1 MDRKTTTEPKRRMM
15 TSAILQAGSL
25 WKRAAEKA
33 LIDESISVARAN
45 LILWLGRMGGGV
57 RQVQLAE
64 CVGLASQSLVR
75 LLDEL
80 SALGLLERRD
90 DPVDRRANTLWL
102 TPEGEALADR
112 VEQVLAKL
120 RDRILIDVDAKDIDA
135 VHRVLDVIVE
145 RCMEGETPRAR
156 SSIRAV

>member
-1 MDRKTTTEPKRRMM
+1 MDRKTANEQSRTMV
-15 TSAILQAGSL
+15 TSAILQAGSI

-33 LIDESISVARAN
+33 LVDENISVARAN

-102 TPEGEALADR
+102 TPDGEALADR

-120 RDRILIDVDAKDIDA
+120 RDRVLVDVDAKDIDA

-145 RCMEGETPRAR
+145 RCMEGETTRAR
-156 SSIRAV
+156 SSMRAA

>member
-1 MDRKTTTEPKRRMM
+1 MVGKNGNVPRQKSV
-15 TSAILQAGSL
+15 TSAILQAGSI

-33 LIDESISVARAN
+33 LVDEGISVARAN

-64 CVGLASQSLVR
+64 AIGLASQSLVR

-80 SALGLLERRD
+80 SSLGLLERRD

-102 TPEGEALADR
+102 TPEGEAMAER
-112 VEQVLAKL
+112 VEGVLATL
-120 RDRILIDVDAKDIDA
+120 RERVLHDVDERDIEA
-135 VHRVLDVIVE
+135 THRVLDVIIE
-145 RCMEGETPRAR
+145 RGLADDTSRMRPSERA
-156 SSIRAV
+156 A